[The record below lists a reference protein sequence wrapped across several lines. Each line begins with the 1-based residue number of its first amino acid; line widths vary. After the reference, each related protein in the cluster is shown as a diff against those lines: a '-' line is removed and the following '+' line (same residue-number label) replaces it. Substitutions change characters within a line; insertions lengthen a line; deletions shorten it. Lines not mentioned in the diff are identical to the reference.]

1 MEAFYLTISI
11 IAIVFLIL
19 ILTFFGM
26 LMRTHK
32 KVLPFPPTTNPCPDY
47 WKVNENGTCSATI
60 QSEKD
65 DVKTYFNTG
74 SLKMPLPT
82 TGAPFVISGNTF
94 DPQDI
99 KWSEK
104 GKTTLCAQR
113 DWSLQSGIIW
123 DGVSNWNGDC

>member
-32 KVLPFPPTTNPCPDY
+32 KETPFPPVLNPCPDY
-47 WKVNENGTCSATI
+47 WKVNEDGTCSATLKPN
-60 QSEKD
+60 EK
-65 DVKTYFNTG
+65 KTYFNTG
-74 SLKMPLPT
+74 TLTMPLST
-82 TGAPFVISGNTF
+82 TGAGAPYTISENTF

-99 KWSEK
+99 KWSAT
-104 GKTTLCAQR
+104 GKSALCAQR
-113 DWSLQSGIIW
+113 DWSLQHGIVW

>member
-1 MEAFYLTISI
+1 MEPFYLTISI
-11 IAIVFLIL
+11 IAIFFLIL
-19 ILTFFGM
+19 ILIFFGM
-26 LMRTHK
+26 LMRTHS
-32 KVLPFPPTTNPCPDY
+32 KVLPFPPVLNPCPDY

-60 QSEKD
+60 KSDKD
-65 DVKTYFNTG
+65 KTYFNTG
-74 SLKMPLPT
+74 TLTMPLPT
-82 TGAPFVISGNTF
+82 TGGTPFIISENTF

-113 DWSLQSGIIW
+113 DWSLQNAILW